1 MLSTPLQ
8 DASVFMEVDVG
19 SWRAL
24 LDANGESTRLAG
36 RVFTHQELMASLL
49 IGDVHP
55 EFYSVLEMIQEL
67 GTDDGRAHIE
77 QLAGD
82 QNLVLEVSS
91 SDTPAREFV
100 AEVLLRGVSEQRVK
114 ELLQVAHFT
123 LKSVASPRTYREYV
137 GKTSPAGAGLDASK
151 LKAEIELWC
160 REHQKSDV
168 VTVHTHYVNDE
179 WYCHVVR
186 GDAVRRVMEVK
197 GQAVSP
203 LQYRPAATD
212 LLRYDPK
219 TGRIG
224 IATRYGQMTQGYR
237 AVMGKFLAGD
247 GQFFAGENVCSL
259 KALQEHR
266 SALFAEDRLPRGILS
281 VAVIDLLWR
290 RGDRD
295 KVWVKGRDCFRILGD
310 LGAKLQEGEI
320 VEARL
325 SVAFASGGRHGLVTL
340 KVPNIID
347 IKAGR
352 NEALVERFLDSSGLR
367 GSFKDDGSPRTFWGL
382 FPWRLKEAEWR
393 RRIGSLFDDLVG
405 RKTLRAVTLSAITH
419 PAHPSASSALE
430 VVEVE
435 GGAAIGVSEDQAIAT
450 RILTSSDTEAYE
462 LDASKLAQ
470 EIQHALV
477 LQGTC
482 RELDNG
488 LWALGQR
495 TFQAGS
501 SIAVFLC
508 LRAPAAATAAV
519 MDVDAKGRGAA
530 VLLYPECGYNPVAS
544 GIGVACRLPHGPYT
558 DVVEKIVE
566 QLGLDAV
573 LPANLWSSADLIL
586 DPGRGLAWYL
596 GVPLTGLGADTHAFK
611 FAVALAKAR
620 GNVVLKQDLNALLS
634 ASRTDDEPAKKAKS
648 SFLKSI
654 EGSFLTNGRECP
666 AGYKQLIA
674 QKSGGYAL
682 QGTAKLVTSVE
693 GAVPVT

>member
-1 MLSTPLQ
+1 M
-8 DASVFMEVDVG
+8 FMEVDVG
-19 SWRAL
+19 TWRAL
-24 LDANGESTRLAG
+24 LDANGESARLAG
-36 RVFTHQELMASLL
+36 CVFTHQELISSLL
-49 IGDVHP
+49 IGDIHP

-77 QLAGD
+77 QLARD
-82 QNLVLEVSS
+82 QNLVIEVSA

-100 AEVLLRGVSEQRVK
+100 AALLLRGVSEQRIR
-114 ELLQVAHFT
+114 ELIQVAHFT

-137 GKTSPAGAGLDASK
+137 GKSSPGGAGLDASK
-151 LKAEIELWC
+151 LKAEIERWC
-160 REHQKSDV
+160 REHQKNDV
-168 VTVHTHYVNDE
+168 VTVHAHYVNDE

-237 AVMGKFLAGD
+237 AVLGNCLAGD

-259 KALQEHR
+259 KALQAHR
-266 SALFAEDRLPRGILS
+266 GALFAEDRLPRGILRI
-281 VAVIDLLWR
+281 AVVDLLWR

-295 KVWVKGRDCFRILGD
+295 KVWVKGQDCFRILDD
-310 LGAKLQEGEI
+310 LEAKLQEGEI

-325 SVAFASGGRHGLVTL
+325 SVAFATGGRNGLVTL

-367 GSFKDDGSPRTFWGL
+367 GSFDDDGSPRTFWGL

-393 RRIGSLFDDLVG
+393 RRIGSFFDDLV
-405 RKTLRAVTLSAITH
+405 RRNTLRATTLSAVTH
-419 PAHPSASSALE
+419 PEHPSAASALE
-430 VVEVE
+430 VVEVV
-435 GGAAIGVSEDQAIAT
+435 GGVAVGVSEDQAIPT
-450 RILTSSDTEAYE
+450 RVLTTSDTEAYA

-470 EIQHALV
+470 EIQHALG

-482 RELDNG
+482 RELTNG

-508 LRAPAAATAAV
+508 LRPPAATAAAV
-519 MDVDAKGRGAA
+519 MEGDAKGRGAA
-530 VLLYPECGYNPVAS
+530 VLLYPECGYNPIALGVA
-544 GIGVACRLPHGPYT
+544 VACRLPHGPFT
-558 DVVEKIVE
+558 DLLEKIVE
-566 QLGLDAV
+566 RLGLDAV

-586 DPGRGLAWYL
+586 DLGKGLAWYL
-596 GVPLTGLGADTHAFK
+596 GVPLTGLGAETHAFK
-611 FAVALAKAR
+611 FAVAIAKAR
-620 GNVVLKQDLNALLS
+620 GNVVSKQDLNTLLS
-634 ASRTDDEPAKKAKS
+634 ASRTDDETAKKAKS
-648 SFLKSI
+648 SFLKAV
-654 EGSFLTNGRECP
+654 EGSYATNGRECP
-666 AGYKQLIA
+666 PGYKQLVA

-682 QGTAKLVTSVE
+682 QGTVKLITPVNGALAVT
-693 GAVPVT
+693 